1 MKKIKKFILP
11 SILFF
16 LSVFVYAQPPGTG
29 STPPGA
35 PGIPGS
41 VGPGKQAS
49 PIDMYVYILAIAAV
63 LMIVYFAKK
72 YKTQKI

>member
-1 MKKIKKFILP
+1 MKKINKFIIPL
-11 SILFF
+11 ILFF

-29 STPPGA
+29 TTPPGA
-35 PGIPGS
+35 PGIPGT

-49 PIDMYVYILAIAAV
+49 PIDMYVYVLGIVAILIIA
-63 LMIVYFAKK
+63 YFAKK

>member
-11 SILFF
+11 SILLF